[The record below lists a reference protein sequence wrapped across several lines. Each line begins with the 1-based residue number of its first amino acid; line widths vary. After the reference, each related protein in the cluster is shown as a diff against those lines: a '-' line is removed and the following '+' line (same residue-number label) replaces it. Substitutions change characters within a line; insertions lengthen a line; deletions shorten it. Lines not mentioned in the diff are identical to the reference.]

1 MKGYLQSDLSQKIH
15 MEDKN
20 GDELLE
26 VSHFSH
32 SVAKQ
37 YVLGYARRFPILSC
51 AASYLKIQ
59 MV

>member
-1 MKGYLQSDLSQKIH
+1 

-26 VSHFSH
+26 VSNFPH
-32 SVAKQ
+32 SIAKQ
-37 YVLGYARRFPILSC
+37 YVLGYARRFPILIC